1 MIVMINIVRII
12 DHLFLLI
19 TEKKTCM
26 ARGAIVKIKN
36 KNQKNKTKLKKKLK
50 TKN

>member
-1 MIVMINIVRII
+1 MINIVRII

-19 TEKKTCM
+19 TEKRHVWRP
-26 ARGAIVKIKN
+26 RGAIVKIKN
-36 KNQKNKTKLKKKLK
+36 KNKKNKTKLKKKLK